1 MDLKRKIEEIV
12 LKNLD
17 NEKLFLVDVVVA
29 GFPGTQKIQVLLDGD
44 EGIDIDQCA
53 EISRSLAG
61 ELEELEIITD
71 AYVLEVSSPGFDYP
85 LQSLRQ
91 YQKNVGRVVKVV
103 LNTDKILKGKLLNAN
118 SEKIKISEEKKSK
131 VKGKPPVYTE
141 IEIDIKDIK
150 KTNVLASFK

>member
-91 YQKNVGRVVKVV
+91 YQKNVGRMVKVV
-103 LNTDKILKGKLLNAN
+103 LNTDKILKGKLLDAN

>member
-91 YQKNVGRVVKVV
+91 YQKNVGRMVKVV
-103 LNTDKILKGKLLNAN
+103 HNTDKILKGKLLDAN

-150 KTNVLASFK
+150 KTNILASFK